1 MNNREKELSKALA
14 EFTTHLIDRYDTKHQ
29 SAKNQ
34 ILIKGVFSG
43 ASCGS
48 LVDYAK
54 KMRSL
59 AYEGMSVVE
68 IAQIEKRS
76 CNGKTKSGEKNDRT

>member
-1 MNNREKELSKALA
+1 MKDRCHKLSNALA
-14 EFTTHLIDRYDTKHQ
+14 EFTTHLIDMYDTKNQ

-34 ILIKGVFSG
+34 ILVKGVFSG

-54 KMRSL
+54 EMRSF
-59 AYEGMSVVE
+59 AYEGMSIEE
-68 IAQIEKRS
+68 IAELAIRS
-76 CNGKTKSGEKNDRT
+76 NDGKTKSGDKV